1 MQHCLARVYHT
12 PCTIGKNAPNCRLA
26 MMMIADSK
34 STYMSW
40 LFFKK
45 WKRCKWTMKFFIHCG
60 NIYSQRVMVGIPYFS
75 RFFVTLNHLWRFSE
89 ITKRVNKTGH
99 YVPCKVTLTISWINA
114 CKTRS
119 VRNVIRCIFLWHKT
133 ARAPL
138 MVLEN
143 YCEFNRSRWVRCS
156 TLLL

>member
-1 MQHCLARVYHT
+1 MRWWLRIQNPLT
-12 PCTIGKNAPNCRLA
+12 CRDYSLNNEK
-26 MMMIADSK
+26 DVNERWS
-34 STYMSW
+34 S
-40 LFFKK
+40 
-45 WKRCKWTMKFFIHCG
+45 IHCG

-75 RFFVTLNHLWRFSE
+75 SFFVTFNHLWRFSE

-143 YCEFNRSRWVRCS
+143 YCELNRSRWVRCS